1 MPQSVKGSRRE
12 RELLRI
18 LQERGFV
25 VHRVAGSG
33 VGEKAICDLV
43 AVKDGKAFF
52 YECKSRKKYYYPR
65 EDSKQL
71 QILMTAANKC
81 GARAMLAVKINH
93 KDWKFVNIS
102 DHLSAPD
109 EINFKSL
116 SEFLLNPTKVP
127 EDSKI

>member
-18 LQERGFV
+18 LQEQGFV

-43 AVKDGKAFF
+43 AVKEGKVFF

-65 EDSKQL
+65 EDREQL
-71 QILMTAANKC
+71 RALIDSTKKAGATAV
-81 GARAMLAVKINH
+81 LALKLNN
-93 KDWKFVNIS
+93 KDWKF
-102 DHLSAPD
+102 LELGD
-109 EINFKSL
+109 E
-116 SEFLLNPTKVP
+116 VP
-127 EDSKI
+127 EKV